1 MSIVSDKN
9 VSDALAYLAGH
20 PHPVALARK
29 DLTDAENEAE
39 RIWAIVYG
47 EQQGSIKDKEAAADR
62 DPRVVAAKKAIA
74 DAQCE
79 YEAHRARI
87 RAADM
92 LLEIYRTEN
101 ANARAAER
109 IR

>member
-1 MSIVSDKN
+1 MPIVSDRN
-9 VSDALAYLAGH
+9 VSDALAYLAGY

-29 DLTDAENEAE
+29 DLTDAENESE
-39 RIWAIVYG
+39 RIWAVVYG
-47 EQQGSIKDKEAAADR
+47 EKEGSIRDKEAAADR
-62 DPRVVAAKKAIA
+62 DERVVAAKKEIA
-74 DAQCE
+74 VAQCE